1 MGLKVAPRRLSQK
14 LILSLTA
21 VVAAVAA
28 ISGLVNVQVQ
38 EREMLRSIIAGSDQL
53 SKSIVSSTWHAM
65 LADKRED
72 AYQSMS
78 MVARGQGIQRIRL
91 FNRAGELTYAT
102 DGAHSGAPCATCHE
116 GPERRV
122 IPGNSFVSVNRT
134 ARGRVLD
141 KVTPIFNEP
150 ACSNAAC
157 HAHPASQKVIG
168 VLDLALDVSSVD
180 RQIHDM
186 QMRVL
191 FTTIIEIVL
200 VSIVIFVFTRHFVSR
215 PIGKL
220 TRGARNVSA
229 MKLETPIEIVESSQE
244 LEQLSR
250 SFEEMRERLSVA
262 MKESAEFT
270 QRLEVKVQERTDQL
284 KAAHQKLMTGDRL
297 ASLGQ
302 LAASVAHEINNPISG
317 VLNLSMLLQ
326 RILKDD
332 GVPPERMA
340 DFRKYLTQITSET
353 TRVGRIVSDL
363 LSFSRRS
370 KPQRSPV
377 DLNGVVRQTVSL
389 VAHKMR
395 LANTEIELD
404 LIPDLPLIECD
415 RSQMQQVLLNLVL
428 NASEATQTH
437 GSGHVHISTVVDGEK
452 NGVTLTVRDDGEGIR
467 PEHLAKIFDPFFTT
481 KPEGKGVGLGL
492 AVLYGIVQAHDGD
505 VDVKSKLG
513 QGTEFIV
520 SMPLHSAGQP
530 VPRPQV
536 EAVGPVA

>member
-28 ISGLVNVQVQ
+28 ISGVVNVQVQ
-38 EREMLRSIIAGSDQL
+38 EREMLRSIIAGADQL
-53 SKSIVSSTWHAM
+53 SNSIVSSTWHAM

-72 AYQSMS
+72 AYRSMS
-78 MVARGQGIQRIRL
+78 MVARKQGIQRIRL
-91 FNRAGELTYAT
+91 FNRGGELTYST
-102 DGAHSGAPCATCHE
+102 DGALSEGPCASCHE
-116 GPERRV
+116 GPDRRLR
-122 IPGNSFVSVNRT
+122 PGNSFVSVNRT
-134 ARGRVLD
+134 ARGRTLD
-141 KVTPIFNEP
+141 KVTPIMNEP

-180 RQIHDM
+180 RQINDM

-200 VSIVIFVFTRHFVSR
+200 VSIVIFLFTRHFVSV

-220 TRGARNVSA
+220 SRSARNVSD
-229 MKLETPIEIVESSQE
+229 MKLETPIQIIDSSQE

-250 SFEEMRERLSVA
+250 SFEEMRARLSVA

-370 KPQRSPV
+370 KPQRTPV
-377 DLNGVVRQTVSL
+377 DLNDVIRQTVSL

-395 LANTEIELD
+395 LANTETELH
-404 LIPDLPLIECD
+404 LEPALPLIECD

-428 NASEATQTH
+428 NASEATQVH
-437 GSGHVHISTVVDGEK
+437 GAGRIAISTAVGPGKDCVV
-452 NGVTLTVRDDGEGIR
+452 VTVRDDGEGIR
-467 PEHLAKIFDPFFTT
+467 PEHLSKIFDPFFTT

-505 VDVKSKLG
+505 VDVKSELG
-513 QGTEFIV
+513 KGTEFIV
-520 SMPLHSAGQP
+520 SMPLHRTAPPTG
-530 VPRPQV
+530 RPQAEV
-536 EAVGPVA
+536 AEPVA